1 MKVKKEYS
9 KEERRN
15 QILTYLRNHETV
27 HRTKLMEQFSITKAT
42 LSTDLKA
49 LKALGNPIETVSCGV
64 IRLAIPN
71 KKPFESISESP
82 SDCIREILA
91 TISGKTI
98 RQWLILYLL
107 NQSTVPLS
115 RNRLERKYSTIVL
128 GDENSPAFLHC
139 AFQKALHALA

>member
-49 LKALGNPIETVSCGV
+49 LKALGNPIETV
-64 IRLAIPN
+64 
-71 KKPFESISESP
+71 
-82 SDCIREILA
+82 
-91 TISGKTI
+91 
-98 RQWLILYLL
+98 
-107 NQSTVPLS
+107 
-115 RNRLERKYSTIVL
+115 
-128 GDENSPAFLHC
+128 
-139 AFQKALHALA
+139 